1 MAKRKALG
9 KGLSALIPDAD
20 KFDDRDKQ
28 FFQCP
33 VEVIEPNP
41 FQPRQTFSPHELE
54 EMVASVREKGIITPL
69 LVSKTEA
76 GYQLIAGERRWRAAQ
91 KAGLRRVPV
100 VVREATPSESLELAL
115 IENIHRKDLNP
126 IEEALAYGKLLEETG
141 ITQDALAKR
150 LGKDRSSITNLLR
163 LLNLPVKIQ
172 QDVLDGRLSMGH
184 ARLLAGLKDGEEQ
197 WSLRNAILK
206 KGLSVRQSETLAKR
220 GMGSTSSTREKGSA
234 KDPYLRSLEDNLKRS
249 LGTNVEI
256 KKRGKKGTV
265 VVHFYSDDELD
276 RLLEL
281 FG

>member
-20 KFDDRDKQ
+20 KSDDRDEQ

-41 FQPRQTFSPHELE
+41 HQPRQKFSPHELKD
-54 EMVASVREKGIITPL
+54 MVASVKNNGIIAPL
-69 LVSKTEA
+69 LVSKTET

-126 IEEALAYGKLLEETG
+126 IEEAVACAKLIEETG

-150 LGKDRSSITNLLR
+150 LSKDRSSITNLLR
-163 LLNLPVKIQ
+163 LLKLPIQIQ
-172 QDVLDGRLSMGH
+172 QDVIDSRLSMGH
-184 ARLLAGLKDGEEQ
+184 ARLLAGFKKSQDQ
-197 WSLRNAILK
+197 WALRNTIIK
-206 KGLSVRQSETLAKR
+206 RGLSVRQSEALAKR
-220 GMGSTSSTREKGSA
+220 GTGSTNTILKGSA

-249 LGTNVEI
+249 LGTKVEI
-256 KKRGKKGTV
+256 RKRGKKGTV
-265 VVHFYSDDELD
+265 VVHFYSNEELD

-281 FG
+281 LG

>member
-20 KFDDRDKQ
+20 KLDDRDEQ

-41 FQPRQTFSPHELE
+41 YQPRQAFSPHELE

-100 VVREATPSESLELAL
+100 VVREVTPSESLELAL

-126 IEEALAYGKLLEETG
+126 IEEAVAYGKLLEETG

-150 LGKDRSSITNLLR
+150 LGKDRSAITNLLR
-163 LLNLPVKIQ
+163 LLKLPLQIQ
-172 QDVLDGRLSMGH
+172 QDVIDGHLSMGH
-184 ARLLAGLKDGEEQ
+184 ARLLAGLKKSEDQ
-197 WSLRNAILK
+197 WTLRNAIIK
-206 KGLSVRQSETLAKR
+206 RGLSVRQSEALAKR
-220 GMGSTSSTREKGSA
+220 GKDSTNTSKKGSA

-249 LGTNVEI
+249 LGTKVEI
-256 KKRGKKGTV
+256 KKRGKKGSV

-281 FG
+281 LG

>member
-20 KFDDRDKQ
+20 KLDDRDEQ
-28 FFQCP
+28 YFQCP

-41 FQPRQTFSPHELE
+41 YQPRQDFSPHELE
-54 EMVASVREKGIITPL
+54 EMVGSVREKGIITPL
-69 LVSKTEA
+69 LVSKTET

-91 KAGLRRVPV
+91 KAGLRRIPV
-100 VVREATPSESLELAL
+100 VVREVTPSESLELAL

-126 IEEALAYGKLLEETG
+126 IEEAFAYGKLLEETG

-163 LLNLPVKIQ
+163 LLKLPVQIQ
-172 QDVLDGRLSMGH
+172 QDVIDGRLSMGH
-184 ARLLAGLKDGEEQ
+184 ARLLAGLKKNEDQ
-197 WSLRNAILK
+197 WTLRNAIIK
-206 KGLSVRQSETLAKR
+206 RGLSVRQSEALAKR
-220 GMGSTSSTREKGSA
+220 RKDSTNTRQKGSA

-249 LGTNVEI
+249 LGTKVEI

-281 FG
+281 LG

>member
-20 KFDDRDKQ
+20 KPDDRDEQ

-41 FQPRQTFSPHELE
+41 HQPRQKFSPHELE
-54 EMVASVREKGIITPL
+54 EMVASVREKGILAPL

-126 IEEALAYGKLLEETG
+126 IEEAVAYGKLLEETG
-141 ITQDALAKR
+141 ITQHALAKR
-150 LGKDRSSITNLLR
+150 LSKDRSSITNLLR
-163 LLNLPVKIQ
+163 LLKLPVKIQ
-172 QDVLDGRLSMGH
+172 QDVIDGRLSMGH
-184 ARLLAGLKDGEEQ
+184 ARLLAGLKKNEDQ
-197 WSLRNAILK
+197 WALRNSIIK
-206 KGLSVRQSETLAKR
+206 RGLSVRQSEALAKR
-220 GMGSTSSTREKGSA
+220 ATHSPDTKAKGAA
-234 KDPYLRSLEDNLKRS
+234 KDSYLRSLEDNLKSS
-249 LGTNVEI
+249 LGTKVEI
-256 KKRGKKGTV
+256 RKRGKKGTV
-265 VVHFYSDDELD
+265 VVHFYSDDEFD

-281 FG
+281 LG